1 MGLYLKVA
9 PGVRVGRSTAP
20 PHGAA
25 ARIGGTWSRPSE
37 LQGLDLKELF

>member
-20 PHGAA
+20 QHGAA
-25 ARIGGTWSRPSE
+25 ARRRRTDRRYLEQAVRTAGP
-37 LQGLDLKELF
+37 